1 MPRTKKIVANE
12 EVVAATPT
20 AEEAVKE
27 VEEATPAMET
37 APASEEPKYV
47 DPRSEYT
54 PLTRHQR
61 KVLAKRR
68 AKEKNRRKASRK
80 NRK

>member
-1 MPRTKKIVANE
+1 MATE

-27 VEEATPAMET
+27 TKEAAPAMET

-47 DPRSEYT
+47 DPRSEHI
-54 PLTRHQR
+54 PLTRHRR